1 MLKIYDD
8 IMGKT
13 NSSFAYKIL
22 KENILRLDLKPGEEL
37 REIDLF
43 QSLNMSRTPI
53 REALIL
59 LKHDGL
65 IETLPQ
71 SGTFVTKID
80 KEKFE
85 DGKMLRICV
94 EEKMIQ
100 LACDTFS
107 DEYLK
112 KLEDNFSKQKFILD
126 KTRDYVEFHKLDV
139 EFHQMI
145 FEGVGYKDLF
155 KVTTDNFFDYQR
167 VRVLN
172 SSNKIKDNF
181 IQESHLKIL
190 DAIKNKRK
198 DRVHELLNEHFSR
211 LSAKL
216 GYFIEEYPFYFK

>member
-112 KLEDNFSKQKFILD
+112 KLEDNLRKQKFILD
-126 KTRDYVEFHKLDV
+126 TEILRDHDPHIKIFFIKTFR
-139 EFHQMI
+139 
-145 FEGVGYKDLF
+145 
-155 KVTTDNFFDYQR
+155 
-167 VRVLN
+167 
-172 SSNKIKDNF
+172 
-181 IQESHLKIL
+181 
-190 DAIKNKRK
+190 
-198 DRVHELLNEHFSR
+198 
-211 LSAKL
+211 
-216 GYFIEEYPFYFK
+216 

>member
-1 MLKIYDD
+1 
-8 IMGKT
+8 
-13 NSSFAYKIL
+13 
-22 KENILRLDLKPGEEL
+22 
-37 REIDLF
+37 
-43 QSLNMSRTPI
+43 MSRTPI

-80 KEKFE
+80 KDRFE
-85 DGKMLRICV
+85 DGRMLRICV

-100 LACDTFS
+100 LACDNFPK
-107 DEYLK
+107 EHLK
-112 KLEDNFSKQKFILD
+112 RLEDNLVKQKFILD
-126 KTRDYVEFHKLDV
+126 TTRDYVEFHKLDV

-190 DAIKNKRK
+190 DIIKSKKKACFTVKPLR
-198 DRVHELLNEHFSR
+198 LL
-211 LSAKL
+211 
-216 GYFIEEYPFYFK
+216 G